1 MTENPDGPATPPSGS
16 PPARKGLMLVLSSP
30 SGAGKTSLAR
40 RLLEV
45 ENGIAPSIS
54 VTTRERRAN
63 ESDGVDYRFVTVEK
77 FTALRDSGELLEWAN
92 VFGNLYGTPRAP
104 VERTLAAGAD
114 VLFDIDWQGGA
125 QLRKA
130 APEDVVCVFI
140 LPPSAD
146 ALRRRLKNRALDSE
160 EDRQ

>member
-77 FTALRDSGELLEWAN
+77 FTALRDGGELLEWAN

-104 VERTLAAGAD
+104 VERTLAAG
-114 VLFDIDWQGGA
+114 VHT
-125 QLRKA
+125 
-130 APEDVVCVFI
+130 VVI
-140 LPPSAD
+140 TRTKRRGTGRRWSARGRRRPPS
-146 ALRRRLKNRALDSE
+146 
-160 EDRQ
+160 